1 MTKFTTLSKYV
12 ILQYSSVQLVL
23 PKVPKHTQKKAR
35 SCVVV
40 ENVAYFV
47 TQLGN
52 NGSLGVMVPLNL
64 ILIRTME
71 TCS

>member
-35 SCVVV
+35 SCVAV

-52 NGSLGVMVPLNL
+52 NGSLGVMVISLSP
-64 ILIRTME
+64 
-71 TCS
+71 